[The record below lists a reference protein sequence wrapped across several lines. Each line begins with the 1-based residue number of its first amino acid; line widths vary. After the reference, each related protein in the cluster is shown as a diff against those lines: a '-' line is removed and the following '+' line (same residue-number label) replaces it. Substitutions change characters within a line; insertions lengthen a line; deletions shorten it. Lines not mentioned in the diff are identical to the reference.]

1 MHPTLN
7 VYFRSDIYREM
18 GLLVIPIAMHMIIN
32 VSLFLIVSLS
42 RSSLFRLIRNLK
54 GVFTCHRSSIC
65 RFPQQVSRFYPRIQC
80 WYTLKK
86 HLNTGIQVDEI
97 SAAASEPL
105 YKV

>member
-18 GLLVIPIAMHMIIN
+18 GLLVIPNAMHMIIN

-54 GVFTCHRSSIC
+54 GVFTCH